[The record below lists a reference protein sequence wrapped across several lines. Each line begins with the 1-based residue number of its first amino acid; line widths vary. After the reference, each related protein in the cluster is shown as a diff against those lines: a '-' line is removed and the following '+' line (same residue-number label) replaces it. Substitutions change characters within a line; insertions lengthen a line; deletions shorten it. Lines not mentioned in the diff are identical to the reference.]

1 MGFVK
6 GLRCKECGKDYDKLP
21 IHVCEYCFGP
31 LEVDYDYTGIGKV
44 VSRKSIQD
52 GPPSMWRYKEFMPID
67 EEPKVGLH
75 TGFTPLVRAKNL
87 AKALNK
93 ADAIVLYGPAGTNI
107 QFKKRL
113 DAAYP
118 QIASRVRDVLTADSM
133 TEGQMQALIRD
144 YFENN

>member
-1 MGFVK
+1 MKNTGVWMDKKQAYLVTVDQGKTATQTLESGLEFFNPK
-6 GLRCKECGKDYDKLP
+6 GGSRSKTRWGPQQVVHDSKYTERENHQLRAYFD
-21 IHVCEYCFGP
+21 
-31 LEVDYDYTGIGKV
+31 
-44 VSRKSIQD
+44 
-52 GPPSMWRYKEFMPID
+52 
-67 EEPKVGLH
+67 
-75 TGFTPLVRAKNL
+75 NL